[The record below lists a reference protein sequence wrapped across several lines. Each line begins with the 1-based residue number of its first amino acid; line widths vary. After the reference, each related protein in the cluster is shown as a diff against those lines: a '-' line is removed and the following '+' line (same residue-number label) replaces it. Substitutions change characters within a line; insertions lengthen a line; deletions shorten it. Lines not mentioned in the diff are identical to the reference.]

1 MSFQVLETSKKC
13 ATIYKD
19 DKLHTRIFPKNL
31 DATWSPHCEMPLD
44 VLYAKHYVAG
54 LSIEEVTPE
63 NLLGPLKKASDKM
76 QACAKALVSSK
87 VNLTDNCLHEVIP
100 FRILKE
106 FYDLK
111 NQVVDH
117 VIESREQPKN
127 YQFLVDLDLLLQE
140 MAKQE
145 LNLKRVRTLML
156 PTRSDKIKATKLVK
170 GPNKVLYK
178 MNASKT
184 GRLTLHEESF
194 PILNLKKNLRTVIY
208 PKNDLFL
215 ELDFNASEVRTLL
228 ALSGIDQPEID
239 IHEWNILNIFKGNTD
254 RAEAKSKFFFWLF
267 NPEAV
272 NLAIEKFY
280 SKKIV
285 DNYYQDGMIVTPFH
299 RKIPSDDFHALNY
312 LVQSTASDNFLTQ
325 ALKLHK
331 YLNKKRSF
339 VSLLMHDAI
348 LIDLSYEEISD
359 LEEIVDIFS
368 KTTLGKFKINKSI
381 GKNYGEMKA
390 V

>member
-1 MSFQVLETSKKC
+1 MSFQILETSKKC
-13 ATIYKD
+13 ATIYRNN
-19 DKLHTRIFPKNL
+19 KLHTRALPKDL
-31 DATWSPHCEMPLD
+31 DSTWSPHYEMPLD

-63 NLLGPLKKASDKM
+63 ALLEPLKKASDKM
-76 QACAKALVSSK
+76 QACAKALVNSK

-117 VIESREQPKN
+117 VIATREQPKN
-127 YQFLVDLDLLLQE
+127 YQFLLELDLLLQE
-140 MAKQE
+140 ISKQE
-145 LNLKRVRTLML
+145 LNLRRVRTLML

-170 GPNKVLYK
+170 GPNKILYK
-178 MNASKT
+178 MNSSKT
-184 GRLTLHEESF
+184 GRLTLYEDSF

-228 ALSGIDQPEID
+228 ALSGIEQPEMD
-239 IHEWNILNIFKGNTD
+239 IHEWNIQNIFKGNVD

-272 NLAIEKFY
+272 NLGIEKFY

-285 DNYYQDGMIVTPFH
+285 DKHFKDGMIVTPFH
-299 RKIPSDDFHALNY
+299 RRIPSDDFHALNY
-312 LVQSTASDNFLTQ
+312 LIQSTASDNFLIQ

-331 YLNKKRSF
+331 HLSKKRSF
-339 VSLLMHDAI
+339 ISLMMHDSV

-359 LEEIVDIFS
+359 LEDIVELFS
-368 KTTLGKFKINKSI
+368 DTELGKFKINKSI
-381 GKNYGEMKA
+381 GKNYGEMKIA
-390 V
+390 